1 MENIEKVKITNFDYA
16 LLKGGEEG
24 QGEGQSQA
32 QEEDKIQVIEA
43 SKSKK

>member
-1 MENIEKVKITNFDYA
+1 MENKEKVKITNFDF

-32 QEEDKIQVIEA
+32 QDEDEIQVIDA
-43 SKSKK
+43 SKSKKY

>member
-1 MENIEKVKITNFDYA
+1 MPFLVYLMENIDYA
-16 LLKGGEEG
+16 LLTGGEEG

-32 QEEDKIQVIEA
+32 QEEDEIQVIEA